1 MEEGMVMVTVLMFL
15 RWDTYLLVSLG
26 EEVEPGLDLSEIG
39 VLMGHFFVLAHLEGG
54 RGWCV

>member
-1 MEEGMVMVTVLMFL
+1 MVMVTVLMFL